1 MKNVIEM
8 KNVNKTYKTGKIEVK
23 ALKNITLNV
32 QNGEFISIIGASGSG
47 KSTLM
52 NIIGCLDFCDSGE
65 YKLMGKNVFNI
76 SEKMLC
82 KIRRENIGFIF
93 QKFNL
98 IPTLSAFE
106 NVALPL
112 VYGAV
117 EKEKRNRLAQE
128 ALLSVGLADRAKH
141 LPSELSGGQ
150 QQRVAIARAI
160 VTNPEILLAD
170 EPTGN
175 LDSKSASGVME
186 LLKEL
191 NQKGRTIVL
200 ITHDQKTADY
210 GSRKIIVSD
219 GVIQPS

>member
-175 LDSKSASGVME
+175 L
-186 LLKEL
+186 EL

>member
-1 MKNVIEM
+1 M